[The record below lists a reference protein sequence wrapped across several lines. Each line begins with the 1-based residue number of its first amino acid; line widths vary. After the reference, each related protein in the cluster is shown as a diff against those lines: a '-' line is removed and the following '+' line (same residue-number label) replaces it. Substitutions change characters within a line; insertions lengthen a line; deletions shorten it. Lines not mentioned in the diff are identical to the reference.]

1 MPRARRGNSS
11 AKKGSGGRGS
21 LRQEL
26 LHLKVTDRLNQLKGS
41 RNSAHVD
48 SEASD
53 DEAASEVLSHCSSA
67 SETVSVAEDG
77 TGYEVQDYQAAQEQ
91 REDKLKED
99 IDNLTDKSVKT
110 RLAALGNLRLALS
123 SQVLGDFLVERRV
136 TLTESLERCLK
147 KGKVEEQSLAA
158 TVLSLLCIQLGS
170 GSEGEEVFH
179 CLKPVLISILTD
191 SSAGVSARQSCATSL
206 GLCCFIAAADAED
219 LILSLCCLEGL
230 FTSCYSDGS
239 SPHSSLHGLL
249 CSAIQSWALLL
260 TICPNSRIQVVLES
274 HLPRL
279 PELLSSENV
288 SLRIAAGES
297 LALLYELGRD
307 LEEDF
312 FYDETDVLCVTLKSL
327 ATDSN
332 KYRAKTDRR
341 KQRSIFRDVLH
352 YIESGEFQEETI
364 KFGLEVMYVDSW
376 TRRRMYSSFKET
388 LGSGVRH
395 HLQYNEVLRDIFSLG
410 PPLVLDAAAIKA
422 SRISRVEKHMF
433 NSAAFKARTKARNRV
448 RDKRADIL

>member
-1 MPRARRGNSS
+1 MRNSVRHS
-11 AKKGSGGRGS
+11 QPCS
-21 LRQEL
+21 LIFAL
-26 LHLKVTDRLNQLKGS
+26 DGTGS
-41 RNSAHVD
+41 RHCTRAD
-48 SEASD
+48 SEASE
-53 DEAASEVLSHCSSA
+53 DEGASDILSHCSSA
-67 SETVSVAEDG
+67 SENVSVAEEGSGND
-77 TGYEVQDYQAAQEQ
+77 TQDFLSAQEQ

-99 IDNLTDKSVKT
+99 IDNITEKSTKT
-110 RLAALGNLRLALS
+110 RVTALGSLRLSLS
-123 SQVLGDFLVERRV
+123 SQVLSDFLAERRV
-136 TLTESLERCLK
+136 TLTDALERCLK
-147 KGKVEEQSLAA
+147 KGKDEEQSLAA

-170 GSEGEEVFH
+170 GPEGEEVFH
-179 CLKPVLISILTD
+179 CLKPILISILTD
-191 SSAGVSARQSCATSL
+191 SSAGLTARQSCATAL
-206 GLCCFIAAADAED
+206 GLCCFIAAADVED
-219 LILSLCCLEGL
+219 LISCLGILEGIL
-230 FTSCYSDGS
+230 TMLYSENNGTPPS
-239 SPHSSLHGLL
+239 QQGLV
-249 CSAIQSWALLL
+249 CCAIQSWALLL
-260 TICPNSRIQVVLES
+260 TICPASHVKKMLES

-279 PELLSSENV
+279 SGVLACEFV

-297 LALLYELGRD
+297 LALLYELARD
-307 LEEDF
+307 LDEDF
-312 FYDETDVLCVTLKSL
+312 YSEDTDTLCVTLKQL

-352 YIESGEFQEETI
+352 YIESSEFQEETI

-376 TRRRMYSSFKET
+376 ACRRTYSSFKEA

-422 SRISRVEKHMF
+422 SKISRVEKHMF